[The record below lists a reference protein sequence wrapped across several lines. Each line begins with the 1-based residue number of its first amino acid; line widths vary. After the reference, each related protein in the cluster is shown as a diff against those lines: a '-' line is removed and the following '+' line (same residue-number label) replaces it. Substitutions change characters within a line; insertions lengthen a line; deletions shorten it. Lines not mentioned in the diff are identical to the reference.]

1 MLKNRMKLPL
11 FRSCLLVAA
20 GLISTG
26 LDADVSLS
34 QTPRQSNSSVSR
46 GDIEGR
52 LGLTRLWHV
61 PIAAGSTNS
70 ANEPLRM
77 LIPRESTVAFTLTK
91 EAVTGE
97 NPVNVPDSVEVI
109 VSLDSGKVK
118 EVVSSRDRGLNGK
131 VLGVKGALRLA
142 EIRKELL
149 EKRGLTVTESV
160 QFVPNARVFAVSSSG
175 QIQAMDAESG
185 EVLWTQ
191 RLETHGGPV
200 MGFDV
205 SNEFVAITH
214 GTHIDI
220 LNAKTGMLIRTYS
233 LRNLPGGSPVIAGN
247 RVISPGT
254 NGRLELLT
262 PFTETRFRSDMG
274 GYQGRL
280 AVALTELENAYVWA
294 VTDQV
299 YVSLK
304 PSPARPIY
312 GIPTSGPVQVAPAG
326 FGNVMLVVEE
336 SGELKCFSQSSGID
350 IWTEYAGLPLVQTPM
365 FVRWSIAPAAATPEA
380 APVNP
385 MLENNDTDSADPFG
399 APATNPSGAET
410 PSTEAANPFGNPA
423 ADNNPFGGAT
433 QDNNPFGGAPST
445 NPFGGDAS
453 NPFGAQSGTTTR
465 DSDDAEE
472 TEGAEPSIRQ
482 ARNLNLDELLG
493 TTDQVGALL
502 VDEAGNVRAIDMRT
516 GKLFPA
522 FHGTGIAKILTVTS
536 DRIYATSKDN
546 QLVALDLRT
555 GRRIGGMAI
564 PGDWEGVVNSLSDRI
579 YLQSKTGQV
588 VCFRPSNS
596 VTPIYRRPSQVA
608 IAAAAEA
615 TETPTA
621 PTTSGTEEF
630 NPFGNTTPPAGTD
643 PFGAAT
649 PPAGGGT
656 NPFGN

>member
-11 FRSCLLVAA
+11 FRSCVLVAA
-20 GLISTG
+20 GLMSTG

-34 QTPRQSNSSVSR
+34 QTYRQTSSSVSR
-46 GDIEGR
+46 ADIESR

-61 PIAAGSTNS
+61 PIAAGYTNS

-77 LIPRESTVAFTLTK
+77 LIPREATVAFTLTK

-109 VSLDSGKVK
+109 VSLDTGSSK

-160 QFVPNARVFAVSSSG
+160 QFVPNARVFAVSSGG
-175 QIQAMDAESG
+175 QVQAMDAESG
-185 EVLWTQ
+185 EVLWTR
-191 RLETHGGPV
+191 RLETDGGPV
-200 MGFDV
+200 LGFDV
-205 SNEFVAITH
+205 SNDFVAITH

-220 LNAKTGMLIRTYS
+220 LNSKTGMPIRTFS

-247 RVISPGT
+247 QVISPGT

-274 GYQGRL
+274 GYEGRL
-280 AVALTELENAYVWA
+280 AVSLTELENAYVWA

-312 GIPTSGPVQVAPAG
+312 GIPTSDPVQVAPAG
-326 FGNVMLVVEE
+326 FGNVMLVIED
-336 SGELKCFSQSSGID
+336 SGELKCFSQSSGIE
-350 IWTEYAGLPLVQTPM
+350 IWSEYAGLPLVQTPM
-365 FVRWSIAPAAATPEA
+365 FVRWSNAAPTTATPEA

-385 MLENNDTDSADPFG
+385 MLESNEENTDDPFG
-399 APATNPSGAET
+399 APTANPSSDPN
-410 PSTEAANPFGNPA
+410 PSNDSANPFGGGSS
-423 ADNNPFGGAT
+423 DNNPFGGGS
-433 QDNNPFGGAPST
+433 QDSNPFGGNQAT
-445 NPFGGDAS
+445 NPFGADAS
-453 NPFGAQSGTTTR
+453 NPFGASSNTPTR
-465 DSDDAEE
+465 ESTDEEE
-472 TEGAEPSIRQ
+472 TEGGEPTIRQ

-522 FHGTGIAKILTVTS
+522 FHGTGIAKILTVTA

-608 IAAAAEA
+608 IAAAVEA
-615 TETPTA
+615 AETPTA

-630 NPFGNTTPPAGTD
+630 NPFGNATPPTGAD
-643 PFGAAT
+643 PFGGAANSG
-649 PPAGGGT
+649 A
-656 NPFGN
+656 NPFAN